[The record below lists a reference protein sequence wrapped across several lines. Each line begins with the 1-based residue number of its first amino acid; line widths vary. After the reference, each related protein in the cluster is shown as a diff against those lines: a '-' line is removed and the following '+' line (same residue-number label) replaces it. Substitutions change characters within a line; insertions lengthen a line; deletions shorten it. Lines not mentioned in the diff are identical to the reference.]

1 MNLLR
6 ASDLRIRRRVQSFL
20 KRRQTL
26 PVDVFGI
33 AKGQGADV
41 RRVDLAP
48 DVAGI
53 LYREP
58 DRTVMVVNATLSD
71 VRQRLSI
78 ARQLGHMVLHSRTTV
93 TVDYGLRVD
102 VRSPASA
109 TVDQIEEVEANL
121 FALYLLC
128 PTDRV
133 TGLFK
138 DRVVDFS
145 DQAALENKA
154 EKFGVTSSLLILRLL
169 ILTD

>member
-6 ASDLRIRRRVQSFL
+6 ASDLRIRRRVQPFL

-33 AKGQGADV
+33 ARGQGADV

-58 DRTVMVVNATLSD
+58 DRTVMVVNALLSD

-78 ARQLGHMVLHSRTTV
+78 ARQLGHLVLHGRRAV
-93 TVDYGLRVD
+93 TVDAGFRVD
-102 VRSPASA
+102 VGSPTSGAL
-109 TVDQIEEVEANL
+109 DQIEDVEANL
-121 FALYLLC
+121 FALHLLC
-128 PTDRV
+128 PSDRMSAV
-133 TGLFK
+133 FK
-138 DRVVDFS
+138 GPMVDFA
-145 DQAALENKA
+145 DQADLDAKA
-154 EKFGVTSSLLILRLL
+154 ARFGVPSGLLVLRLL
-169 ILTD
+169 TMAD